1 MTLETQITVLISLAV
16 AALLTVTAKYL
27 IDIIQTL
34 KKNVKTTNLGW
45 MIEMTIEAGCLLA
58 EKMFKSGEGQKKLAF
73 VLNYVKSEAQRLG
86 INIDMVEVTNL
97 INKFV
102 DEVINEGKKKD
113 GTQPTK

>member
-58 EKMFKSGEGQKKLAF
+58 EKMFKSGEGQQKLGF
-73 VLNYVKSEAQRLG
+73 VLNYVKMEALRMG
-86 INIDMVEVTNL
+86 ITVDTTEVIRL

-102 DEVINEGKKKD
+102 DDVINEGKKKD
-113 GTQPTK
+113 AVQ